1 MKNLITAEEVKNYGR
16 PIGRMV
22 DNDKLTAFITEA
34 EQLHVKPIIGNALYL
49 RLVRDLEKPDEE
61 RDPLL
66 VKLLDGGTYEVA
78 ECGCDEEE
86 EFFFEGLKVAISYF
100 VYAQNVMSGDFEST
114 RYGMVI
120 KQDDYSSHLSDKN
133 RSDNYNNVLDMA
145 NGYLQECVTYCK
157 AVGLIKSVRKPTTN
171 FGGVTIRRIG

>member
-1 MKNLITAEEVKNYGR
+1 
-16 PIGRMV
+16 MV
-22 DNDKLTAFITEA
+22 DSDKLSAFINEA
-34 EQLHVKPIIGNALYL
+34 EQLHIKPIIGDSLYL
-49 RLVRDLEKPDEE
+49 RLVRDLEKTEEE

-66 VKLLDGGTYEVA
+66 VKLLDGGTYTIA
-78 ECGCDEEE
+78 DCACEEDDGE
-86 EFFFEGLKVAISYF
+86 RYFDGLKVALSYF

-120 KQDDYSSHLSDKN
+120 KQDDYSNRLSDKN

-157 AVGLIKSVRKPTTN
+157 AVGLIK
-171 FGGVTIRRIG
+171 GVGRPKSHYEAITIKRLG